1 MVVAERAS
9 WIYALC
15 SHDGALYD
23 GGRYAQVWRTQDGE
37 LVNWR
42 DNWVRAL
49 CSHAGVFYDGGDYGV
64 WQTGTSREM
73 GSRPGACYG
82 FAAVG
87 DVLLDF
93 GEYGV
98 CDTLM
103 GAPVAQRPA
112 SVLAMATLGGAI
124 YDGGAGGVYET
135 HSGETV
141 AQRASPVMSL
151 GVHDG
156 VLYDATGHFQLH
168 ATLEDP
174 QGDSP
179 LVELD
184 APIHAMLSLP
194 AVLFDAVP
202 SSGSG

>member
-1 MVVAERAS
+1 
-9 WIYALC
+9 
-15 SHDGALYD
+15 
-23 GGRYAQVWRTQDGE
+23 
-37 LVNWR
+37 
-42 DNWVRAL
+42 
-49 CSHAGVFYDGGDYGV
+49 
-64 WQTGTSREM
+64 M

-112 SVLAMATLGGAI
+112 SVLAMATLGGAL

-168 ATLEDP
+168 ATLEDT